1 MSLLVFAM
9 GAEIRACLPERQYT
23 LPGPARRGFP
33 LGAKGAIS
41 GAQAKPQPGAAA
53 PMSLDAL
60 TNRIKEKV
68 GTNSGLDATVKFD
81 LGGDGVIFVDGKSSP
96 NSVSNEDKDAD
107 CTISM
112 SLENFMKLVEGDL
125 DPTTAY
131 MFGKLKV

>member
-1 MSLLVFAM
+1 
-9 GAEIRACLPERQYT
+9 
-23 LPGPARRGFP
+23 
-33 LGAKGAIS
+33 
-41 GAQAKPQPGAAA
+41 
-53 PMSLDAL
+53 MSLDAL

-81 LGGDGVIFVDGKSSP
+81 LGGDGVIYVDGKSAP

-112 SLENFMKLVEGDL
+112 SRENFEKLLEGEL

-131 MFGKLKV
+131 MFGKLKVSGSMGVAMKLSKVI